1 MHSQPETLSATANY
15 IHGVNIAG
23 YVNSEF
29 GLGEGV
35 RATIRAIE
43 AANIPFV
50 INNCTF
56 NLHRK
61 LDSSYKEFTNDNPY
75 PINIV
80 QVNVDLINTFI
91 NQVRPEYFNNRY
103 NIGFW
108 AWEIPVFPQEW
119 KSAFNLFNEI
129 WAYSSYCVEAI
140 SMVSPIPVIKMMPSI
155 SLPTPSLG
163 REVLGLPQDKFIFV
177 FMFDFCSVLERKNPA
192 ATIEAFK
199 QAFGKSNEDVLLVI
213 KFSNAEHF
221 PEQRERLKAL
231 VEGYPSIQL
240 IDGYLLRDE
249 LNALIYNCD
258 CYVSLHRSEGFGL
271 TIAEAMFYGKPV
283 IATDYSA
290 NTEYM
295 NVGNSFPVKY
305 DLVTLAE
312 DFLPYKKGN
321 IWANP
326 DIEHAAY
333 LMRYVFEN
341 YEQAKQVGERAARE
355 VRSLLN
361 PQVIGSKIRSRLEY
375 IMHSTS
381 DLTSP
386 SQLQRA
392 QARLTQS
399 QAELVRTQ
407 AQLQH
412 TQAELE
418 QSVRL
423 ASLTQSQLQQT
434 QAELEQSQAVIR
446 AMETSKFWKLRTA
459 WFRMKKAVKLIRDD

>member
-1 MHSQPETLSATANY
+1 MNANY

-43 AANIPFV
+43 AASIPFV

-61 LDSSYKEFTNDNPY
+61 LDSSYKEFTDDNPY

-80 QVNVDLINTFI
+80 QVNVDLINIFI
-91 NQVRPEYFNNRY
+91 GHVRPDYFQNRY

-108 AWEIPVFPQEW
+108 AWEMPDFPQEW

-129 WAYSSYCVEAI
+129 WTYSSYCADAI
-140 SMVSPIPVIKMMPSI
+140 AMASPIPVIKIMPSI
-155 SLPTPSLG
+155 SLPQPSLS
-163 REVLGLPQDKFIFV
+163 REVLGLPQDKFIFLL
-177 FMFDFCSVLERKNPA
+177 MFDFCSVFERKNPA

-199 QAFGKSNEDVLLVI
+199 QVARSNEDVLLVI

-231 VEGYPSIQL
+231 VEGYPSIKI
-240 IDGYLLRDE
+240 IDGYLLRDQ

-305 DLVTLAE
+305 ELVTLAE

-321 IWANP
+321 MWAEP

-341 YEQAKQVGERAARE
+341 HNQAKQVGERAARE
-355 VRSLLN
+355 VTSRLN
-361 PQVIGSKIRSRLEY
+361 PHIIGSKIRSRLEY
-375 IMHSTS
+375 IMHSTDNFTTLS
-381 DLTSP
+381 EP
-386 SQLQRA
+386 QQA
-392 QARLTQS
+392 QARLTQLHS
-399 QAELVRTQ
+399 ELVRSLRQ
-407 AQLQH
+407 GL
-412 TQAELE
+412 
-418 QSVRL
+418 
-423 ASLTQSQLQQT
+423 LTQSQLQNT
-434 QAELEQSQAVIR
+434 QAELDQSQAVIR
-446 AMETSKFWKLRTA
+446 SMESSKFWKLRTA
-459 WFRMKKAVKLIRDD
+459 WFRLKKAIK